1 MAVSHATILTDPK
14 KMEEFRTKA
23 GAHAGPVAALDAAS
37 FGLASKSLLPA
48 ALKAKMSAPARV
60 VAETAVQMPVQGA
73 MGGAGEALG
82 QIAAEGRVMSWSDV
96 WAEVIGEHFTAPVEI
111 ATAGR
116 QAFRVREQEI
126 ARAQQRAEGFKAV
139 GTIAKE
145 NALITRA
152 PEVAE
157 EYLQEA
163 AEDSGVSTVYID
175 AESLHQSGL
184 AERLVEISP
193 TAAAQMEEALR
204 TGGEIAIPAGEYL
217 TRVATTDLNE
227 PLVPFMHFADEP
239 SLHQTGAGNGTTNGQ
254 VPNNGA
260 PSTAPVVA
268 QTAAP
273 AGVPTQATTAPVQA
287 QGAIPSQ
294 AQSAPQQAPLTP
306 EQQFKQDLKD
316 VGNEIDV
323 MLGQAEITDTEKHAV
338 QGLLMS
344 LVQNAAQ
351 DLGISPKQFWA
362 DHGLKYTLGPNN
374 AAKAQGL
381 SGNSLH
387 MAIPEVFGPVF
398 TGFERKPAK
407 AVEHLL
413 KEKKGCCPGVFY
425 HKKLGP
431 IGLAYGRTIEGDP
444 EDRGGYGLAH
454 MEKKHPGSWKLVQTA
469 LDNGRLLGEEE
480 GAIQYADKLRF
491 VDGETLVVLTKYWD
505 GDKSAGSWVMTS
517 FEARSGKRYID
528 QVEKKS

>member
-1 MAVSHATILTDPK
+1 MTQYLPAIPGIALSTGLAGPMGGAAATGAYSYQLDRNATLLSLLAEATGNGGITRDAYLSILTDAK

-23 GAHAGPVAALDAAS
+23 GAHA
-37 FGLASKSLLPA
+37 
-48 ALKAKMSAPARV
+48 
-60 VAETAVQMPVQGA
+60 
-73 MGGAGEALG
+73 
-82 QIAAEGRVMSWSDV
+82 
-96 WAEVIGEHFTAPVEI
+96 APVEI

-139 GTIAKE
+139 GAIAKE

-204 TGGEIAIPAGEYL
+204 TGGELAIPAGEYL

-239 SLHQTGAGNGTTNGQ
+239 SLHQTGAGNGAISGQ

-260 PSTAPVVA
+260 PSTAPVGA
-268 QTAAP
+268 QTTAP
-273 AGVPTQATTAPVQA
+273 AGVAPTQATTAPVQA
-287 QGAIPSQ
+287 QGTIPSQ
-294 AQSAPQQAPLTP
+294 AQSAPQQATLTP

-362 DHGLKYTLGPNN
+362 DHGLKYTLGPIN

-387 MAIPEVFGPVF
+387 MAIPKVFGPVF
-398 TGFERKPAK
+398 TGF
-407 AVEHLL
+407 
-413 KEKKGCCPGVFY
+413 
-425 HKKLGP
+425 
-431 IGLAYGRTIEGDP
+431 
-444 EDRGGYGLAH
+444 
-454 MEKKHPGSWKLVQTA
+454 
-469 LDNGRLLGEEE
+469 
-480 GAIQYADKLRF
+480 
-491 VDGETLVVLTKYWD
+491 
-505 GDKSAGSWVMTS
+505 
-517 FEARSGKRYID
+517 
-528 QVEKKS
+528 